1 MKKNE
6 IKAILIERGY
16 NEKHATLAA
25 SGLEKVDAN
34 LVEPLRLWLKD
45 ETMTDVEYK
54 GLTLIRLMQTYQMT
68 YPAALLSMDWV
79 YKEPE
84 KALEK
89 LSSAIQ
95 H

>member
-6 IKAILIERGY
+6 IKAILLERGY
-16 NEKHATLAA
+16 NEKQA
-25 SGLEKVDAN
+25 SLVAIELEMIDTN
-34 LVEPLRLWLKD
+34 LFEPLQLWLKD
-45 ETMTDVEYK
+45 ETITDAEYK
-54 GLTLIRLMQTYQMT
+54 GLSLTRLMQKYQMT
-68 YPAALLSMDWV
+68 YPAALLSLDWV

-89 LSSAIQ
+89 LSPAIQ